1 MSSGAFGKVVAGR
14 VIARAGAIV
23 GVLGL
28 GAGALGQANSV
39 TADCSGA
46 SVPAFSSASDIVR
59 MSPAGTPIR
68 AAAGYQFAFNP
79 IVTGTGLFASTIGTN
94 RPLGEVLNGFVA
106 GGQRTLFG
114 AVRNRAGT
122 VPLRLDTEVVGGT
135 FSGITVSLTLIHEI
149 LASGQ
154 AQGAIRNIQK
164 PFGLGLNVNSGGL
177 IVSTWTPPAP
187 VVTEWHFDGDLQS
200 VRENGLAP
208 TSGPAKLRYLDSA
221 QFGPIPGGFGALDQ
235 YPTTPTPTGVTQA
248 QSAFGTTTAFGIPPV
263 PGAGGPDTVYR
274 TSPPRS
280 AANPTDSASSR
291 GIGLSLWPNTR
302 DFWPEE
308 RNGQWTMVWDLLI
321 PQASWD
327 AAKARTDGVNQ
338 CIPLVETSSNNNSEA
353 DLILKVTGAG
363 AGAASVGDRT
373 YVGAATIQPNQWF
386 RLAMVID
393 HYARGEGRVFVN
405 GQFLGTTG
413 SDWLYNACKSTD
425 PHWGDASAASP
436 SGTAVAPGT
445 WASWGQ
451 FPSPWAQLNPGASVP
466 VYMYSTASLFADLA
480 GRGESVYVANM
491 LFTDEAMSDAQVA
504 ALGGPNARGIVYL
517 RPLPCRA
524 DYNGTNGVDLLDI
537 FAFLTDWFAGNPR
550 ADFDGMNGV
559 DLLDIFAFLQAW
571 FAGC

>member
-1 MSSGAFGKVVAGR
+1 
-14 VIARAGAIV
+14 
-23 GVLGL
+23 
-28 GAGALGQANSV
+28 
-39 TADCSGA
+39 
-46 SVPAFSSASDIVR
+46 
-59 MSPAGTPIR
+59 
-68 AAAGYQFAFNP
+68 
-79 IVTGTGLFASTIGTN
+79 
-94 RPLGEVLNGFVA
+94 
-106 GGQRTLFG
+106 
-114 AVRNRAGT
+114 
-122 VPLRLDTEVVGGT
+122 
-135 FSGITVSLTLIHEI
+135 
-149 LASGQ
+149 
-154 AQGAIRNIQK
+154 
-164 PFGLGLNVNSGGL
+164 
-177 IVSTWTPPAP
+177 
-187 VVTEWHFDGDLQS
+187 
-200 VRENGLAP
+200 
-208 TSGPAKLRYLDSA
+208 
-221 QFGPIPGGFGALDQ
+221 
-235 YPTTPTPTGVTQA
+235 
-248 QSAFGTTTAFGIPPV
+248 
-263 PGAGGPDTVYR
+263 
-274 TSPPRS
+274 
-280 AANPTDSASSR
+280 
-291 GIGLSLWPNTR
+291 
-302 DFWPEE
+302 
-308 RNGQWTMVWDLLI
+308 MVWDLLI